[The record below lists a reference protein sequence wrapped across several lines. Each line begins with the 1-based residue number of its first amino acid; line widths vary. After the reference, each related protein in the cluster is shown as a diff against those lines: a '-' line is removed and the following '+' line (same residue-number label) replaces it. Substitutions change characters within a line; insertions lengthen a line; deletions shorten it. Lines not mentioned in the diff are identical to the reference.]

1 MEQAPEPIVLL
12 VRATGMSE
20 TILVPVDGS
29 PLSEKALRHAL
40 TTFPDAEV
48 TAYHVV
54 DLFDVDAGLRSESS
68 YEPMIGTDD
77 WYARAEHLSDQLFEE
92 ARAVAAEHDRELT
105 TASDIGEPSRLILD
119 YAADEGVSHIV
130 LGAHGRPSDARPL
143 FGSEAE
149 LVVRRASV
157 PVTVVR

>member
-1 MEQAPEPIVLL
+1 
-12 VRATGMSE
+12 MSDS
-20 TILVPVDGS
+20 ILVAVDGS

-40 TTFPDAEV
+40 KTFPGAEI

-54 DLFDVDAGLRSESS
+54 DLFDPDFGTHPDRDPT

-77 WYARAEHLSDQLFEE
+77 WYAQAEAHTDDLFE
-92 ARAVAAEHDRELT
+92 AVGTVAAEHDRVVT
-105 TASDIGEPSRLILD
+105 TDSDIGEPARLVLE
-119 YAADEGVSHIV
+119 YADEADVDHIV
-130 LGAHGRPSDARPL
+130 LGAHGREWTDRAL

-149 LVVRRASV
+149 TVVRRARV